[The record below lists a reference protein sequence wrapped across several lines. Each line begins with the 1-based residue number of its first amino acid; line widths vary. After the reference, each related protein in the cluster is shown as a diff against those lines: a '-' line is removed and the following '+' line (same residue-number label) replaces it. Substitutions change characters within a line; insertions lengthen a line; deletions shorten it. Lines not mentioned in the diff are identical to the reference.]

1 MSDKIWDYRVVRQ
14 TKDGE
19 EWLSVQEVYYDDDE
33 TPYTMSDYRRDLNYK
48 SVNSLKY
55 DYTIWGESDCLLPKE
70 MLPNNG
76 KGGFIVEKNNMPI
89 VSGFLYLTNST
100 GALFEWVVSNPEY
113 KEEDRKEAIE
123 LLINNVEQT
132 CKNIGVK
139 YIFSIGRNKRLMETH
154 KKLGWSV
161 DKKPSYEIIKNL

>member
-1 MSDKIWDYRVVRQ
+1 MENELIFRPLKEEDYETICKWWRQ
-14 TKDGE
+14 W
-19 EWLSVQEVYYDDDE
+19 EWPV
-33 TPYTMSDYRRDLNYK
+33 
-48 SVNSLKY
+48 
-55 DYTIWGESDCLLPKE
+55 IPKE